1 MSKGMKRKRMCLPQE
16 LVVPKKKRTCDI
28 VSKSKSLLIDNK
40 EALMLELTWEE
51 AQDFLHPP
59 PTVNSNIVVIED
71 HVFEEYEVS
80 KLL

>member
-1 MSKGMKRKRMCLPQE
+1 
-16 LVVPKKKRTCDI
+16 
-28 VSKSKSLLIDNK
+28 
-40 EALMLELTWEE
+40 MLKLTWEE